1 MIIHVN
7 GQPREVT
14 PPVRLREVLDLPDG
28 AATPRGIAVA
38 VNGQVIPKSQHAD
51 IELTEGAKVEIVT
64 AVQGG

>member
-7 GQPREVT
+7 GQEREVT

-28 AATPRGIAVA
+28 APTPRGVAVA
-38 VNGQVIPKSQHAD
+38 VNGQVIPRSQHAHT
-51 IELTEGAKVEIVT
+51 ELTEGARVEIVT